1 MVEMVETAA
10 ILNQADDRAL
20 VILDEVGRGTATY
33 DGLAIA
39 WSTLEYLH
47 EVNKSRS
54 LFATHYHEM
63 TVLADKL
70 TRVINAT
77 VSVKEWNN
85 EVIFLHEVR
94 QGAADRSYGL
104 QVAKLAGLPIEV
116 LERAKVILNELEARD
131 VEKGTGGKLL
141 TKDLPLFS
149 QSLTQKPVTQ
159 VNYKSELLNKIR
171 SIYPDEISPNEA
183 LQILYDLKE
192 ICGEN

>member
-1 MVEMVETAA
+1 
-10 ILNQADDRAL
+10 
-20 VILDEVGRGTATY
+20 
-33 DGLAIA
+33 
-39 WSTLEYLH
+39 
-47 EVNKSRS
+47 
-54 LFATHYHEM
+54 M

-131 VEKGTGGKLL
+131 AEQGTEGKLL

-149 QSLTQKPVTQ
+149 QSLTQKPITQ
-159 VNYKSELLNKIR
+159 VNYNSELSNKIR